1 MGTFPFANAAR
12 RMLGV
17 FCRGRIKRDIS
28 FSLHAPSIVS
38 SIGLL
43 FLIEA
48 AMKTLIATM
57 CVALQVT
64 LLTASLSFVFPTDA
78 KADECQKAP
87 KSPRQKCL
95 KAAYNWCNPGNGQ
108 WDNPRQYEVPPGPKD
123 TCPK

>member
-1 MGTFPFANAAR
+1 
-12 RMLGV
+12 
-17 FCRGRIKRDIS
+17 
-28 FSLHAPSIVS
+28 LHEPLIVS
-38 SIGLL
+38 SMSLPI
-43 FLIEA
+43 LIAA
-48 AMKTLIATM
+48 AMKKFIATI

-64 LLTASLSFVFPTDA
+64 LLTGSLSLMFPTGA